1 MHINRERIDSK
12 FKKKGTSIL
21 NQQREFDCMIR
32 DKNKGALD
40 RFKEEP
46 FQLRYMRM
54 YEADRTEQQSKKNI
68 DEK

>member
-1 MHINRERIDSK
+1 MHIAGVHIDSK
-12 FKKKGTSIL
+12 FKKRGTSIL
-21 NQQREFDCMIR
+21 NQQREFDCMMKE
-32 DKNKGALD
+32 KNKDALE

-46 FQLRYMRM
+46 YQLMYMRM

>member
-12 FKKKGTSIL
+12 FKKKNTSIL
-21 NQQREFDCMIR
+21 NQQREFDCMMKE
-32 DKNKGALD
+32 KNKDALE

-54 YEADRTEQQSKKNI
+54 YGTNRTKQQTKKNI

>member
-12 FKKKGTSIL
+12 FKKKNTSIL

-32 DKNKGALD
+32 DKNKVALD

-46 FQLRYMRM
+46 YQLRYMRM